1 MGALKY
7 TESLRNNLHE
17 VTRSAGTVIYCTDTR
32 EVFYDA
38 SDDMRLLT
46 DFILMLNNDNERTQI
61 VNNNTVLEA
70 RIYCVRDARTFY
82 AYDANDGWQQLLSV
96 KEASKYVGPITDITK
111 ATIMKDGKRI
121 APLTTANNTYLESG
135 ETVEAKLK
143 QMGVIATSF
152 RTHLVTETK
161 KRFPIP
167 VPFDNYFDMPNAF
180 LVHIGTNYIY
190 PNRYSIDGNDI
201 VFNEPVEMNRSINYT
216 FIYNTKAPAVAG
228 MINNIDGSLINRGS
242 IPTDRMANVS
252 DSPFLNSSSSVAT
265 SASVKTLF
273 DLLVALC
280 DEKNIISRAIAKP
293 IATTTSAL
301 SLEVPEGYTLADGN
315 IIAVRFRANMPAN
328 GNLVVGGRTIPVY
341 KSVASKLEAGDITQ
355 NDELFLQYDAV
366 HNRFYITNGMPYR
379 MDTYNKVYTAPTDNI
394 SIISFSD
401 ASYLPGVDYMEVY
414 LEGLKLVKDV
424 NYRIDE
430 NAKAIHL
437 IDFTMETGQVLELVS
452 RRIVRTR
459 GANSYNLNSND
470 NTPDTP
476 DVNPEFS
483 SRIFSAVHDS
493 TTDRKKLRLIPPG
506 DMDSLNDLK
515 HGESLNIRF
524 IDGAIGDSYTE
535 FGQAVYNICD
545 KNGEQIVD
553 AIAAGDIMPFIFDKN
568 NKQFKLRFTVNSHP
582 RIHDGNATV
591 NPGDETVH
599 DGNYV
604 NIPDSPFI
612 EYGGE
617 DNLTYENSLYPT
629 DLDGYGSN
637 CLSTLN
643 PDHPNYSIPFKVTY
657 GINFSKTRN
666 GIYIRNNLDKQLK
679 LFNKGDN
686 NFKITAS
693 LNKIISDSN
702 NYIANIISS
711 TGFSINN
718 IKIFD
723 KKLNIITIKDL
734 MDAFNNKEFL
744 TIKNYNILTSAY
756 PSYNNLIFIIDDI
769 IHKPINK
776 VYTDGQLVIDQNRAN
791 NNGTSWLDGYIQYFT
806 MPDSNIEYITNGHYN
821 LTYYDKLPSSI
832 LNKESVF
839 VNFIPV
845 RYVTLK
851 DNNAGDKA
859 VVFNGELTN
868 INNNENFKSIT
879 GLNKDYLKVVDLF
892 NMDNVVGKFL
902 RNATGF
908 FVYYSKSNDHYI
920 IEFAY
925 DDTYTQILNYL
936 IQEKCLTLK
945 VV

>member
-17 VTRSAGTVIYCTDTR
+17 VTRSAGTTIYCTDTR

-46 DFILMLNNDNERTQI
+46 DFIVMLNNDNERTQI

-82 AYDANDGWQQLLSV
+82 AYTQNDGWQQLLSV
-96 KEASKYVGPITDITK
+96 EEASKYVGPITDITK

-152 RTHLVTETK
+152 RSHLVTETK

-201 VFNEPVEMNRSINYT
+201 VFNEPVDMNRSINFT
-216 FIYNTKAPAVAG
+216 FIYNTKAPTVAG

-252 DSPFLNSSSSVAT
+252 NSPFLNSSSAVAT

-293 IATTTSAL
+293 IADSTSAL
-301 SLEVPEGYTLADGN
+301 ALELPDGYTLADGN

-328 GNLVVGGRTIPVY
+328 GDIVVNGRSVPVY
-341 KSVASKLEAGDITQ
+341 KSVASKLEAGDVTQ

-366 HNRFYITNGMPYR
+366 SGRFYITNGMPYR
-379 MDTYNKVYTAPTDNI
+379 MDTYNKVYTAPSDNV
-394 SIISFSD
+394 SVISFSD
-401 ASYLPGVDYMEVY
+401 ASYLPGVDYMEIY

-424 NYRIDE
+424 HYRIDE
-430 NAKAIHL
+430 NAKSIQL
-437 IDFTMETGQVLELVS
+437 IDFTMETGQVMEFVS

-459 GANSYNLNSND
+459 GVNSYNLNAND
-470 NTPDTP
+470 TAPDEPT
-476 DVNPEFS
+476 VNPEFS
-483 SRIFSAVHDS
+483 SKIFSAVRDS
-493 TTDRKKLRLIPPG
+493 ATDNKKLRLIPPG
-506 DMDSLNDLK
+506 DMDSLTDLK

-535 FGQAVYNICD
+535 FGQTIYNICD
-545 KNGEQIVD
+545 KTGEQIVD

-568 NKQFKLRFTVNSHP
+568 NKQFKLRFTINSHP

-604 NIPDSPFI
+604 DVPDSPFI
-612 EYGGE
+612 EYSGE
-617 DNLTYENSLYPT
+617 DNLTYENSLFCNSRSFSIQYNINT
-629 DLDGYGSN
+629 ASGDRLERIKN
-637 CLSTLN
+637 ATQCANFNILN
-643 PDHPNYSIPFKVTY
+643 S
-657 GINFSKTRN
+657 RN
-666 GIYIRNNLDKQLK
+666 GIFVRNKFSNGNKFK
-679 LFNKGDN
+679 LYNKSDN
-686 NFKITAS
+686 NFIFTDNLYYNKATGLIYNNAYISVNGMPIVDKNFVNITAKQM
-693 LNKIISDSN
+693 LQ
-702 NYIANIISS
+702 
-711 TGFSINN
+711 
-718 IKIFD
+718 
-723 KKLNIITIKDL
+723 L
-734 MDAFNNKEFL
+734 FNNKEYIEL
-744 TIKNYNILTSAY
+744 TYKSINSQQLFVYNEALRNTANVY
-756 PSYNNLIFIIDDI
+756 VDGAELDI
-769 IHKPINK
+769 I
-776 VYTDGQLVIDQNRAN
+776 
-791 NNGTSWLDGYIQYFT
+791 
-806 MPDSNIEYITNGHYN
+806 PDSNMSNKHIPLPNPLKYYNGSPYMSMRVQDPVV
-821 LTYYDKLPSSI
+821 YYDKLPNTILTKEDLYLAFLPYVALAFKNSI
-832 LNKESVF
+832 VYLNSGY
-839 VNFIPV
+839 PL
-845 RYVTLK
+845 TLQK
-851 DNNAGDKA
+851 CKL
-859 VVFNGELTN
+859 LTD
-868 INNNENFKSIT
+868 T
-879 GLNKDYLKVVDLF
+879 PTKDYIKLLDLF
-892 NMDNVVGKFL
+892 NADNVFGKFL
-902 RNATGF
+902 RTVTGF
-908 FVYYSKSNDHYI
+908 FVINSGGQTTI
-920 IEFAY
+920 TFAY
-925 DDTYTQILNYL
+925 PETYGEFIRYL
-936 IQEKCLTLK
+936 IQEKIMS
-945 VV
+945 

>member
-328 GNLVVGGRTIPVY
+328 GDLVVNDRTIPVY

-394 SIISFSD
+394 STISFSD

-459 GANSYNLNSND
+459 GANSYNLNAND
-470 NTPDTP
+470 TAPDAP

-493 TTDRKKLRLIPPG
+493 ATDLKKLRLIPPG

-535 FGQAVYNICD
+535 FGQTVYNICD

-553 AIAAGDIMPFIFDKN
+553 AITAGDIMPFIFDKT

-599 DGNYV
+599 DGNYID
-604 NIPDSPFI
+604 IPDSPFI
-612 EYGGE
+612 EYSGA
-617 DNLTYENSLYPT
+617 DNLTYENSLFCNSRSFSVYYNPNIPAG
-629 DLDGYGSN
+629 DLERVKNAVQNISFGI
-637 CLSTLN
+637 LN
-643 PDHPNYSIPFKVTY
+643 S
-657 GINFSKTRN
+657 RN
-666 GIYIRNNLDKQLK
+666 GIFVRNSFVDGNKFK
-679 LFNKGDN
+679 LYNRSDN
-686 NFKITAS
+686 NFIFTDN
-693 LNKIISDSN
+693 LYVNKESGFLYN
-702 NYIANIISS
+702 NAYI
-711 TGFSINN
+711 SINGTP
-718 IKIFD
+718 IVD
-723 KKLNIITIKDL
+723 KNLIYLSAKQLL
-734 MDAFNNKEFL
+734 QLFSNKEYIELTFRRVGYSGQQFFVYNEVLHKNNPAVYADGTEIDIPYDTNRNRYISVPFL
-744 TIKNYNILTSAY
+744 FKYYNSSPYINITSTE
-756 PSYNNLIFIIDDI
+756 S
-769 IHKPINK
+769 
-776 VYTDGQLVIDQNRAN
+776 V
-791 NNGTSWLDGYIQYFT
+791 
-806 MPDSNIEYITNGHYN
+806 
-821 LTYYDKLPSSI
+821 TYYDKLPNTI
-832 LNKESVF
+832 LSKEDIRLT
-839 VNFIPV
+839 FIPYTV
-845 RYVTLK
+845 LK
-851 DNNAGDKA
+851 FNNSNIY
-859 VVFNGELTN
+859 FNSSYPVELQRCRA
-868 INNNENFKSIT
+868 IT
-879 GLNKDYLKVVDLF
+879 DTPTKEYIKLLDLF
-892 NMDNVVGKFL
+892 NSDNVFGRFL
-902 RNATGF
+902 RNVTGF
-908 FVYYSKSNDHYI
+908 FIINGNINGQSNI
-920 IEFAY
+920 TIAFAY
-925 DDTYTQILNYL
+925 PETYGEFTRYL
-936 IQEKCLTLK
+936 IQEKIL
-945 VV
+945 

>member
-32 EVFYDA
+32 EVFYDV

-46 DFILMLNNDNERTQI
+46 DFIIMLNNDNERTQI

-70 RIYCVRDARTFY
+70 RIYCIRDAHTFY
-82 AYDANDGWQQLLSV
+82 AYYKNDGWQQLLSV

-167 VPFDNYFDMPNAF
+167 VPFDNYFDIPNAF

-252 DSPFLNSSSSVAT
+252 NSPFLNSSSSVAT

-293 IATTTSAL
+293 IATSTSAL
-301 SLEVPEGYTLADGN
+301 ALEVPEGYTLADGN

-328 GNLVVGGRTIPVY
+328 GDIVVNDRTIPVY

-366 HNRFYITNGMPYR
+366 NNRFYITNGMPYR

-394 SIISFSD
+394 SVISFSD

-424 NYRIDE
+424 NYHIDE
-430 NAKAIHL
+430 NAKSIRL

-459 GANSYNLNSND
+459 GSNSYNLNAND
-470 NTPDTP
+470 TAPDAPTN
-476 DVNPEFS
+476 VNPEFS

-493 TTDRKKLRLIPPG
+493 ATDLKKLRLIPPG
-506 DMDSLNDLK
+506 NMDSLNDLK

-535 FGQAVYNICD
+535 FNQNVYNICD

-553 AIAAGDIMPFIFDKN
+553 AITAGDIMPFIFDKN

-604 NIPDSPFI
+604 NVPDSPFI
-612 EYGGE
+612 EYTGE
-617 DNLTYENSLYPT
+617 ENITYENSLYPT
-629 DLDGYGSN
+629 FMLSGTGNVLQSVADNGGVAKILDAR
-637 CLSTLN
+637 
-643 PDHPNYSIPFKVTY
+643 TY
-657 GINFSKTRN
+657 INFATTRN
-666 GIYIRNNLDKQLK
+666 GIFIRNDFTKNVK
-679 LFNKGDN
+679 LFNNTDTSKLTEILTRYARSTFNSNGSLDTVQDFVVINNRTIVDKNLTPLSCKDLYNGFSGKEFITLKPYNLKDN
-686 NFKITAS
+686 NYTLMYITEDIVH
-693 LNKIISDSN
+693 KKDSN
-702 NYIANIISS
+702 VLVDGNVLATTVSGYISV
-711 TGFSINN
+711 
-718 IKIFD
+718 
-723 KKLNIITIKDL
+723 
-734 MDAFNNKEFL
+734 
-744 TIKNYNILTSAY
+744 
-756 PSYNNLIFIIDDI
+756 P
-769 IHKPINK
+769 
-776 VYTDGQLVIDQNRAN
+776 YT
-791 NNGTSWLDGYIQYFT
+791 NGT
-806 MPDSNIEYITNGHYN
+806 NIPVPSGNGN
-821 LTYYDKLPSSI
+821 TFTYYDKLPTNI
-832 LNKESVF
+832 LNKEN
-839 VNFIPV
+839 VN
-845 RYVTLK
+845 L
-851 DNNAGDKA
+851 
-859 VVFNGELTN
+859 VFNTTMNVN
-868 INNNENFKSIT
+868 INNNSYQIIAGNINQKYNGYKRLVTSNENTYI
-879 GLNKDYLKVVDLF
+879 KVLDVF
-892 NMDNVVGKFL
+892 NMDNIIGKFL
-902 RNATGF
+902 RNVNGF
-908 FVYYSKSNDHYI
+908 FVIFDKTSDAYSILFANMETYG
-920 IEFAY
+920 EF
-925 DDTYTQILNYL
+925 IRYL
-936 IQEKCLTLK
+936 IQEKAIEVAK
-945 VV
+945 

>member
-111 ATIMKDGKRI
+111 VTIMKDGKRI

-328 GNLVVGGRTIPVY
+328 GDLVVNDRTIPVY

-394 SIISFSD
+394 STISFSD

-459 GANSYNLNSND
+459 GANSYNLNAND
-470 NTPDTP
+470 TAPDAP

-493 TTDRKKLRLIPPG
+493 TTDLKKLRLIPPG

-535 FGQAVYNICD
+535 FGQTVYNICD

-553 AIAAGDIMPFIFDKN
+553 AIAAGDIMPFIFDKT

-599 DGNYV
+599 DGNYID
-604 NIPDSPFI
+604 IPDSPFI
-612 EYGGE
+612 EYSGA
-617 DNLTYENSLYPT
+617 DNLTYENSLFCNSRSFSVYYNPNIPAG
-629 DLDGYGSN
+629 DLERVKNAVQNISFGI
-637 CLSTLN
+637 LN
-643 PDHPNYSIPFKVTY
+643 S
-657 GINFSKTRN
+657 RN
-666 GIYIRNNLDKQLK
+666 GIFVRNSFVDGNKFK
-679 LFNKGDN
+679 LYNRSDN
-686 NFKITAS
+686 NF
-693 LNKIISDSN
+693 
-702 NYIANIISS
+702 
-711 TGFSINN
+711 
-718 IKIFD
+718 IFTD
-723 KKLNIITIKDL
+723 NLYV
-734 MDAFNNKEFL
+734 NKESGFL
-744 TIKNYNILTSAY
+744 
-756 PSYNNLIFIIDDI
+756 YNNAYVAI
-769 IHKPINK
+769 
-776 VYTDGQLVIDQNRAN
+776 
-791 NNGTSWLDGYIQYFT
+791 NGTPIVDKNLIYISAKQLLQLF
-806 MPDSNIEYITNGHYN
+806 SNKEYIELTFRRVGYSGQQFFVYNEVLHKNNPAVYADGTEIDIPYDTNRNRYISVPFLFKYYN
-821 LTYYDKLPSSI
+821 SSPYINITSTESVTYYDKLPNTI
-832 LNKESVF
+832 LSKEDIRLT
-839 VNFIPV
+839 FIPYTV
-845 RYVTLK
+845 LK
-851 DNNAGDKA
+851 FNNSNIY
-859 VVFNGELTN
+859 FNSSYPVELQRCRA
-868 INNNENFKSIT
+868 IT
-879 GLNKDYLKVVDLF
+879 DTPTKEYIKLLDLF
-892 NMDNVVGKFL
+892 NSDNVFGRFL
-902 RNATGF
+902 RNVTGF
-908 FVYYSKSNDHYI
+908 FIINGNINGQSNI
-920 IEFAY
+920 TIAFAY
-925 DDTYTQILNYL
+925 PEAYGEFTRYL
-936 IQEKCLTLK
+936 IQEKIL
-945 VV
+945 

>member
-328 GNLVVGGRTIPVY
+328 GDLVVNDRTIPVY

-459 GANSYNLNSND
+459 GANSYNLNAND
-470 NTPDTP
+470 TAPDAP

-493 TTDRKKLRLIPPG
+493 TTDLKKLRLIPPG

-553 AIAAGDIMPFIFDKN
+553 AITAGDIMPFIFDKN

-599 DGNYV
+599 DGNYID
-604 NIPDSPFI
+604 IPDSPFI
-612 EYGGE
+612 EYSGG
-617 DNLTYENSLYPT
+617 DNITYENSIFCRARNIAANYNTYNLT
-629 DLDGYGSN
+629 GDALEKIKN
-637 CLSTLN
+637 A
-643 PDHPNYSIPFKVTY
+643 PNFMYFNIFNS
-657 GINFSKTRN
+657 RN
-666 GIYIRNNLDKQLK
+666 GIFVRNNFVNNTKFKLYNKSDNNFVFTDAFYTNKASGFIYNNALISVNGAPIVDKNFVYIKAKQLLK
-679 LFNKGDN
+679 LFSNKEY
-686 NFKITAS
+686 IELTY
-693 LNKIISDSN
+693 KII
-702 NYIANIISS
+702 
-711 TGFSINN
+711 GGEHP
-718 IKIFD
+718 IFVYD
-723 KKLNIITIKDL
+723 
-734 MDAFNNKEFL
+734 E
-744 TIKNYNILTSAY
+744 
-756 PSYNNLIFIIDDI
+756 I
-769 IHKPINK
+769 IHDTQS
-776 VYTDGQLVIDQNRAN
+776 VYVDGANVDLPKMYDQSRYLPVPSVLKNAHDYPYSVI
-791 NNGTSWLDGYIQYFT
+791 TSSSSIV
-806 MPDSNIEYITNGHYN
+806 
-821 LTYYDKLPSSI
+821 YYDKLPNSI
-832 LNKESVF
+832 LKKEDIDLYF
-839 VNFIPV
+839 MP
-845 RYVTLK
+845 YL
-851 DNNAGDKA
+851 
-859 VVFNGELTN
+859 FNMLF
-868 INNNENFKSIT
+868 NNNKLSLNSAYPLPLQQCKRIT
-879 GLNKDYLKVVDLF
+879 DVPSKEYISLLDLF
-892 NMDNVVGKFL
+892 NSDNAFGKFL
-902 RNATGF
+902 RNVTGF
-908 FVYYSKSNDHYI
+908 FVVDSRGIYFAYPETYG
-920 IEFAY
+920 EFAR
-925 DDTYTQILNYL
+925 YL
-936 IQEKCLTLK
+936 IQEKI
-945 VV
+945 VR

>member
-328 GNLVVGGRTIPVY
+328 GDLVVNDRTIPVY

-459 GANSYNLNSND
+459 GANSYNLNAND
-470 NTPDTP
+470 TAPDVP

-493 TTDRKKLRLIPPG
+493 ATDLKKLRLIPPG

-553 AIAAGDIMPFIFDKN
+553 AITAGDIMPFIFDKT

-582 RIHDGNATV
+582 RIHDGTAIV

-604 NIPDSPFI
+604 DVPDSPFI
-612 EYGGE
+612 DYSGE
-617 DNLTYENSLYPT
+617 ENITYENSLYVKT
-629 DLDGYGSN
+629 VNRDSYAIAYK
-637 CLSTLN
+637 
-643 PDHPNYSIPFKVTY
+643 PNE
-657 GINFSKTRN
+657 NFSKYMYTRYNFVFNITRN
-666 GIYIRNNLDKQLK
+666 GIFIRNDFTKNMK
-679 LFNKGDN
+679 LFNNTDN
-686 NFKITAS
+686 GKLTK
-693 LNKIISDSN
+693 LISD
-702 NYIANIISS
+702 YADAAPAQDIIKESIVIQNR
-711 TGFSINN
+711 TLVDKNLTPLTLKDMYEGFS
-718 IKIFD
+718 
-723 KKLNIITIKDL
+723 
-734 MDAFNNKEFL
+734 NK
-744 TIKNYNILTSAY
+744 
-756 PSYNNLIFIIDDI
+756 
-769 IHKPINK
+769 
-776 VYTDGQLVIDQNRAN
+776 
-791 NNGTSWLDGYIQYFT
+791 
-806 MPDSNIEYITNGHYN
+806 EYITLKPIDVINGGYHLLLYMVDGIMHKN
-821 LTYYDKLPSSI
+821 KKIYADGDILFNRINSYIPITYFNDNVSAGMGATCTYYDKLPTNI
-832 LNKESVF
+832 LNKENVLLLFS
-839 VNFIPV
+839 NIKPTINGKTYTLSYYLNNSNAAYKEYAILIGDTSNKQLT
-845 RYVTLK
+845 YVKL
-851 DNNAGDKA
+851 
-859 VVFNGELTN
+859 
-868 INNNENFKSIT
+868 I
-879 GLNKDYLKVVDLF
+879 DLF
-892 NMDNVVGKFL
+892 NSDNIIGKFL
-902 RNATGF
+902 RNVTGF
-908 FVYYSKSNDHYI
+908 IVMYSQDT
-920 IEFAY
+920 
-925 DDTYTQILNYL
+925 DTYTIDFANPETYGEYVRYL
-936 IQEKCLTLK
+936 IQEKAISIATTIQ
-945 VV
+945 

>member
-328 GNLVVGGRTIPVY
+328 GDLVVNDRTIPVY

-394 SIISFSD
+394 STISFSD

-430 NAKAIHL
+430 NTKAIHL

-459 GANSYNLNSND
+459 GANSYNLNAND
-470 NTPDTP
+470 TAPDAP

-493 TTDRKKLRLIPPG
+493 TTDLKKLRLIPPG

-535 FGQAVYNICD
+535 FGQTVYNICD

-553 AIAAGDIMPFIFDKN
+553 AIAAGDIMPFIFDKT

-604 NIPDSPFI
+604 DIPDSPFI
-612 EYGGE
+612 EYAGE
-617 DNLTYENSLYPT
+617 DNLTYENSIYPT
-629 DLDGYGSN
+629 ALNGYSGN
-637 CLSTLN
+637 NLFTQN
-643 PDHPNYSIPFKVTY
+643 PNKPNYKTPFKANY
-657 GINFSKTRN
+657 AIMYSRTRN

-686 NFKITAS
+686 NFKLTTALNS
-693 LNKIISDSN
+693 LVN
-702 NYIANIISS
+702 NDNFIEDLAVSV
-711 TGFSINN
+711 GVSIES
-718 IKIFD
+718 IKVFD
-723 KKLNIITIKDL
+723 KKLNLITLKDL
-734 MDAFNNKEFL
+734 INAFNNKEFL
-744 TIKNYNILTSAY
+744 TIKKYNITTSGY
-756 PSYNNLIFIIDDI
+756 SSYSNPIFIIDDFT
-769 IHKPINK
+769 HTPVNNK
-776 VYTDGQLVIDQNRAN
+776 VYTDGQVLIED
-791 NNGTSWLDGYIQYFT
+791 NGTGTAKLDGYIGYFAGNT
-806 MPDSNIEYITNGHYN
+806 ITNLKYLSSDRYS
-821 LTYYDKLPSSI
+821 LTYYDKLPTNI

-839 VNFIPV
+839 VNLAPSRFL
-845 RYVTLK
+845 TLK
-851 DNNAGDKA
+851 NNTGQGEYVELNGDL
-859 VVFNGELTN
+859 VFINKSTN
-868 INNNENFKSIT
+868 FIRAT
-879 GLNKDYLKVVDLF
+879 GINKDYLKVVDLF
-892 NMDNVVGKFL
+892 NMDNPVGKFL

-908 FVYYSKSNDHYI
+908 FVYYSKPMDYYI

-925 DDTYTQILNYL
+925 DDTYTQMLNYL

>member
-46 DFILMLNNDNERTQI
+46 DFILMLNNDNERNQI
-61 VNNNTVLEA
+61 VTNNTVLEA

-216 FIYNTKAPAVAG
+216 FIYNTKAPTVAG

-328 GNLVVGGRTIPVY
+328 GDLVVNDRTIPVY

-394 SIISFSD
+394 STISFSD

-459 GANSYNLNSND
+459 GANSYNLNAND
-470 NTPDTP
+470 TAPDAP

-493 TTDRKKLRLIPPG
+493 TTDLKKLRLIPPG

-535 FGQAVYNICD
+535 FGQTVYNICD

-553 AIAAGDIMPFIFDKN
+553 AIAAGDIMPFIFDKT

-599 DGNYV
+599 DGNYID
-604 NIPDSPFI
+604 IPDSPFI
-612 EYGGE
+612 EYSGA
-617 DNLTYENSLYPT
+617 DNLTYENSLFCNSRSFSVYYSPNIPAG
-629 DLDGYGSN
+629 DLERVKNAVQNISFGI
-637 CLSTLN
+637 LN
-643 PDHPNYSIPFKVTY
+643 S
-657 GINFSKTRN
+657 RN
-666 GIYIRNNLDKQLK
+666 GIFVRNSFVDGNKFK
-679 LFNKGDN
+679 LYNRSDN
-686 NFKITAS
+686 NF
-693 LNKIISDSN
+693 
-702 NYIANIISS
+702 
-711 TGFSINN
+711 
-718 IKIFD
+718 IFTD
-723 KKLNIITIKDL
+723 NLYV
-734 MDAFNNKEFL
+734 NKESGFL
-744 TIKNYNILTSAY
+744 
-756 PSYNNLIFIIDDI
+756 YNNAYVAINDIPIVDKNLIYISAKQLLQLFSNKEYIELTFRRVGYSGQQFFVYNEVL
-769 IHKPINK
+769 HKNNPA
-776 VYTDGQLVIDQNRAN
+776 VYTDGTEIDMPADNNRN
-791 NNGTSWLDGYIQYFT
+791 RYISVPFLFKYYNSYPYINITST
-806 MPDSNIEYITNGHYN
+806 ESV
-821 LTYYDKLPSSI
+821 TYYDKLPNTI
-832 LNKESVF
+832 LSKEDIRLT
-839 VNFIPV
+839 FIPYTV
-845 RYVTLK
+845 LK
-851 DNNAGDKA
+851 FNNSNIY
-859 VVFNGELTN
+859 FNSSYPVELQRCRA
-868 INNNENFKSIT
+868 IT
-879 GLNKDYLKVVDLF
+879 DTPSKEYIKLLDLF
-892 NMDNVVGKFL
+892 NSDNVFGRFL
-902 RNATGF
+902 RNVTGF
-908 FVYYSKSNDHYI
+908 FIINGNINGQSNI
-920 IEFAY
+920 TIAFAY
-925 DDTYTQILNYL
+925 PETYGEFTRYL
-936 IQEKCLTLK
+936 IQEKIL
-945 VV
+945 

>member
-17 VTRSAGTVIYCTDTR
+17 VTRSAGTTIYCTDTR

-46 DFILMLNNDNERTQI
+46 DFIVMLNNDNERTQI

-82 AYDANDGWQQLLSV
+82 AYTQNDGWQQLLSV
-96 KEASKYVGPITDITK
+96 EEASKYVGPITDITK

-152 RTHLVTETK
+152 RSHLVTETK

-201 VFNEPVEMNRSINYT
+201 VFNEPVDMNRSINFT
-216 FIYNTKAPAVAG
+216 FIYNTKAPTVAG

-252 DSPFLNSSSSVAT
+252 NSPFLNSSSAVAT

-293 IATTTSAL
+293 IADSTSAL
-301 SLEVPEGYTLADGN
+301 ALELPDGYTLADGN

-328 GNLVVGGRTIPVY
+328 GDIVVNGRSVPVY
-341 KSVASKLEAGDITQ
+341 KSVASKLEAGDVTQ

-366 HNRFYITNGMPYR
+366 SGRFYITNGMPYR
-379 MDTYNKVYTAPTDNI
+379 MDTYNKVYTAPSDNV
-394 SIISFSD
+394 SVISFSD

-424 NYRIDE
+424 HYRIDE
-430 NAKAIHL
+430 NAKSIQL
-437 IDFTMETGQVLELVS
+437 IDFTMEAGQVMEFVS

-459 GANSYNLNSND
+459 GVNSYNLNAD
-470 NTPDTP
+470 DTKPDEPT
-476 DVNPEFS
+476 VNPEFS
-483 SRIFSAVHDS
+483 SRIFSAVRDS
-493 TTDRKKLRLIPPG
+493 ATDAKKLRLIPPG
-506 DMDSLNDLK
+506 DMESLSDLK

-535 FGQAVYNICD
+535 FGQAIYNICD

-553 AIAAGDIMPFIFDKN
+553 AIAAGDIMPFIFDKT
-568 NKQFKLRFTVNSHP
+568 NKQFKLRFTINSHP

-604 NIPDSPFI
+604 DVPDSPFI
-612 EYGGE
+612 EYSGE
-617 DNLTYENSLYPT
+617 DNLTYENSLFCNSRSFSIQYNINT
-629 DLDGYGSN
+629 ASGDRLERIKN
-637 CLSTLN
+637 ATQCANFNILN
-643 PDHPNYSIPFKVTY
+643 S
-657 GINFSKTRN
+657 RN
-666 GIYIRNNLDKQLK
+666 GIFVRNKFSNGNKFK
-679 LFNKGDN
+679 LYNKSDN
-686 NFKITAS
+686 NFIFTDNLYYNKATGLIYNNAYISVNGMPIVDKNFVNITAKQM
-693 LNKIISDSN
+693 LQ
-702 NYIANIISS
+702 
-711 TGFSINN
+711 
-718 IKIFD
+718 
-723 KKLNIITIKDL
+723 L
-734 MDAFNNKEFL
+734 FNNKEYIEL
-744 TIKNYNILTSAY
+744 TYKSINSQQLFVYNEALRNTANVY
-756 PSYNNLIFIIDDI
+756 VDGTELDI
-769 IHKPINK
+769 I
-776 VYTDGQLVIDQNRAN
+776 
-791 NNGTSWLDGYIQYFT
+791 
-806 MPDSNIEYITNGHYN
+806 PDSNMSNKHIPLPNPLKYYNGSPYMSMRVQDPVV
-821 LTYYDKLPSSI
+821 YYDKLPNTILTKEDLYLAFLPYVALAFKNSI
-832 LNKESVF
+832 VYLNSGY
-839 VNFIPV
+839 PL
-845 RYVTLK
+845 TLQK
-851 DNNAGDKA
+851 CKL
-859 VVFNGELTN
+859 LTD
-868 INNNENFKSIT
+868 T
-879 GLNKDYLKVVDLF
+879 PTKDYIKLLDLF
-892 NMDNVVGKFL
+892 NADNVFGKFL
-902 RNATGF
+902 RTVTGF
-908 FVYYSKSNDHYI
+908 FVINSGGQTTI
-920 IEFAY
+920 TFAY
-925 DDTYTQILNYL
+925 PETYGEFIRYL
-936 IQEKCLTLK
+936 IQEKIMS
-945 VV
+945 

>member
-328 GNLVVGGRTIPVY
+328 GDLVVNDRTIPVY

-394 SIISFSD
+394 STISFSD

-459 GANSYNLNSND
+459 GANSYNLNAND
-470 NTPDTP
+470 TAPDAP

-493 TTDRKKLRLIPPG
+493 ATDLKKLRLIPPG

-553 AIAAGDIMPFIFDKN
+553 AITAGDIMPFIFDKT

-599 DGNYV
+599 DGNYID
-604 NIPDSPFI
+604 IPDSPFI
-612 EYGGE
+612 EYSGE
-617 DNLTYENSLYPT
+617 ENITYENSLYYKT
-629 DLDGYGSN
+629 ITNVQSVYAYK
-637 CLSTLN
+637 
-643 PDHPNYSIPFKVTY
+643 PNETS
-657 GINFSKTRN
+657 SKYVYKKFNLIYNGTRN
-666 GIYIRNNLDKQLK
+666 GIFIRNDFTKNMK
-679 LFNKGDN
+679 LFNNADGGNKLTNLISGNINDP
-686 NFKITAS
+686 AS
-693 LNKIISDSN
+693 QNTIIEVVLS
-702 NYIANIISS
+702 ANRVIV
-711 TGFSINN
+711 
-718 IKIFD
+718 D
-723 KKLNIITIKDL
+723 KNLTPLTLKDIY
-734 MDAFNNKEFL
+734 DGFNNKEYITL
-744 TIKNYNILTSAY
+744 
-756 PSYNNLIFIIDDI
+756 
-769 IHKPINK
+769 KPINIQ
-776 VYTDGQLVIDQNRAN
+776 VNSYTLRLYIAEDVMHKNKKIYADGDILFNRMTGYVPSVFNVNNIDA
-791 NNGTSWLDGYIQYFT
+791 G
-806 MPDSNIEYITNGHYN
+806 SNATC
-821 LTYYDKLPSSI
+821 TYYDKLPTNI
-832 LNKESVF
+832 LNKENVGLMIGNIGVTINSKKYDLPYYINIISNNTNISGF
-839 VNFIPV
+839 LMLVNDTSNKQLNYIK
-845 RYVTLK
+845 LI
-851 DNNAGDKA
+851 D
-859 VVFNGELTN
+859 VFNSDN
-868 INNNENFKSIT
+868 II
-879 GLNKDYLKVVDLF
+879 
-892 NMDNVVGKFL
+892 GKFL
-902 RNATGF
+902 RNVTGF
-908 FVYYSKSNDHYI
+908 IVMYSQDTDRYTI
-920 IEFAY
+920 DFANAE
-925 DDTYTQILNYL
+925 TYGEYLRYL
-936 IQEKCLTLK
+936 IQEKAISIATTIQ
-945 VV
+945 

>member
-301 SLEVPEGYTLADGN
+301 SLEAPEGYTLADGN

-328 GNLVVGGRTIPVY
+328 GDLVVNDRTIPVY

-459 GANSYNLNSND
+459 GANSYNLNAND
-470 NTPDTP
+470 TAPDAP

-493 TTDRKKLRLIPPG
+493 ATDLKKLRLIPPG

-553 AIAAGDIMPFIFDKN
+553 AITAGDIMPFIFDKT

-599 DGNYV
+599 AGNYV
-604 NIPDSPFI
+604 DVPDSPFI
-612 EYGGE
+612 DYSGE
-617 DNLTYENSLYPT
+617 ENITYENSLYSK
-629 DLDGYGSN
+629 L
-637 CLSTLN
+637 LSTTSSIYAYK
-643 PDHPNYSIPFKVTY
+643 PNENSTKYVYKKYDLIY
-657 GINFSKTRN
+657 NITRN
-666 GIYIRNNLDKQLK
+666 GIFIRNDFTKNMK
-679 LFNKGDN
+679 LFNNADGGNKFTKLISGNINDPT
-686 NFKITAS
+686 FQDIIRES
-693 LNKIISDSN
+693 LI
-702 NYIANIISS
+702 
-711 TGFSINN
+711 
-718 IKIFD
+718 
-723 KKLNIITIKDL
+723 IKDRIL
-734 MDAFNNKEFL
+734 VDKNLTPLTLKDIYDGFNNKEYITL
-744 TIKNYNILTSAY
+744 
-756 PSYNNLIFIIDDI
+756 
-769 IHKPINK
+769 KPINISAGSYYLFLYIAEDVMHK
-776 VYTDGQLVIDQNRAN
+776 NKKIYTDGDILFNRLNGYIPSVYIN
-791 NNGTSWLDGYIQYFT
+791 NNLDVGNDAT
-806 MPDSNIEYITNGHYN
+806 C
-821 LTYYDKLPSSI
+821 TYYDKLPINI
-832 LNKESVF
+832 LNKENVILLFGGIGVTINSKKYNLHYIINSISNNTNTSDF
-839 VNFIPV
+839 LRLINDTSNKQLT
-845 RYVTLK
+845 YVKL
-851 DNNAGDKA
+851 
-859 VVFNGELTN
+859 
-868 INNNENFKSIT
+868 I
-879 GLNKDYLKVVDLF
+879 DLF
-892 NMDNVVGKFL
+892 NSDNVVGKFL
-902 RNATGF
+902 RNVTGF
-908 FVYYSKSNDHYI
+908 IVMYSQDIDRYTI
-920 IEFAY
+920 DFANVE
-925 DDTYTQILNYL
+925 TYGEYLRYL
-936 IQEKCLTLK
+936 IQEKAISIATTIQ
-945 VV
+945 

>member
-293 IATTTSAL
+293 IATSTSAL

-328 GNLVVGGRTIPVY
+328 GDLVVNGRTIPVY
-341 KSVASKLEAGDITQ
+341 KSIASKLEAGDITQ

-394 SIISFSD
+394 STISFSD

-459 GANSYNLNSND
+459 GANSYNLNAND
-470 NTPDTP
+470 TAPDAP

-493 TTDRKKLRLIPPG
+493 TTDLKKLRLIPPG

-535 FGQAVYNICD
+535 FGQTVYNICD

-553 AIAAGDIMPFIFDKN
+553 AITAGDIMPFIFDKT

-599 DGNYV
+599 DGNYID
-604 NIPDSPFI
+604 IPDSPFI
-612 EYGGE
+612 EYSGA
-617 DNLTYENSLYPT
+617 DNLTYENSLFCNSRSFSVYYNPNIPAG
-629 DLDGYGSN
+629 DLERVKNAVQNISFGI
-637 CLSTLN
+637 LN
-643 PDHPNYSIPFKVTY
+643 S
-657 GINFSKTRN
+657 RN
-666 GIYIRNNLDKQLK
+666 GIFVRNNFVDGNKFK
-679 LFNKGDN
+679 LYNRSDN
-686 NFKITAS
+686 NFIFTDN
-693 LNKIISDSN
+693 LYVNKESGFLYN
-702 NYIANIISS
+702 NAYI
-711 TGFSINN
+711 SINGTP
-718 IKIFD
+718 IVD
-723 KKLNIITIKDL
+723 KNLIYISAKQLL
-734 MDAFNNKEFL
+734 QLFSNKEYIELTFRRVGYSGQQFFVYNEVLHKNNPAVYADGTEIDIPYDTNRNRYISVPFL
-744 TIKNYNILTSAY
+744 FKYYNSSPYINITSTE
-756 PSYNNLIFIIDDI
+756 S
-769 IHKPINK
+769 
-776 VYTDGQLVIDQNRAN
+776 V
-791 NNGTSWLDGYIQYFT
+791 
-806 MPDSNIEYITNGHYN
+806 
-821 LTYYDKLPSSI
+821 TYYDKLPNTI
-832 LNKESVF
+832 LSKEDIRLT
-839 VNFIPV
+839 FIPYTV
-845 RYVTLK
+845 LK
-851 DNNAGDKA
+851 FNNSNIY
-859 VVFNGELTN
+859 FNSSYPVELQRCRA
-868 INNNENFKSIT
+868 IT
-879 GLNKDYLKVVDLF
+879 DTPTKEYIKLLDLF
-892 NMDNVVGKFL
+892 NSDNVFGRFL
-902 RNATGF
+902 RNVTGF
-908 FVYYSKSNDHYI
+908 FIINGNINGQSNI
-920 IEFAY
+920 TIAFAY
-925 DDTYTQILNYL
+925 PETYGEFTRYL
-936 IQEKCLTLK
+936 IQEKIL
-945 VV
+945 

>member
-17 VTRSAGTVIYCTDTR
+17 VTRSAGTTIYCTDTR

-46 DFILMLNNDNERTQI
+46 DFIVMLNNDNERTQI

-82 AYDANDGWQQLLSV
+82 AYTQNDGWQQLLSV
-96 KEASKYVGPITDITK
+96 EEASKYVGPITDITK

-152 RTHLVTETK
+152 RSHLVTETK

-201 VFNEPVEMNRSINYT
+201 VFNEPVDMNRSINFT
-216 FIYNTKAPAVAG
+216 FIYNTKAPTVAG

-252 DSPFLNSSSSVAT
+252 NSPFMNSSSSVAT

-293 IATTTSAL
+293 IADSTSAL
-301 SLEVPEGYTLADGN
+301 ALELPEGYTLADGN
-315 IIAVRFRANMPAN
+315 IIAVRFRVNMPAN
-328 GNLVVGGRTIPVY
+328 GDIVVNGRTVPVY
-341 KSVASKLEAGDITQ
+341 KSVASKLEAGDIAQ

-366 HNRFYITNGMPYR
+366 HGRFYITNGMPYR
-379 MDTYNKVYTAPTDNI
+379 MDTYNKVYTAPSDNV
-394 SIISFSD
+394 SVISFSD

-424 NYRIDE
+424 HYRIDE
-430 NAKAIHL
+430 NAKSIQL
-437 IDFTMETGQVLELVS
+437 IDFTMEAGQVMEFVS

-459 GANSYNLNSND
+459 GVNSYNLNAD
-470 NTPDTP
+470 DTKPDEPT
-476 DVNPEFS
+476 VNPEFS
-483 SRIFSAVHDS
+483 SRIFSAVRDS
-493 TTDRKKLRLIPPG
+493 ATDAKKLRLIPPG
-506 DMDSLNDLK
+506 DMDSLTDLK

-535 FGQAVYNICD
+535 FGQAIYNICD
-545 KNGEQIVD
+545 KTGEQIVD

-568 NKQFKLRFTVNSHP
+568 NKQFKLRFTINSHP

-604 NIPDSPFI
+604 DVPDSPFI
-612 EYGGE
+612 EYSGE
-617 DNLTYENSLYPT
+617 DNLTYENSLFCNSRSFSIQYNINT
-629 DLDGYGSN
+629 ASGDRLERIKN
-637 CLSTLN
+637 ATQCTNFNILN
-643 PDHPNYSIPFKVTY
+643 S
-657 GINFSKTRN
+657 RN
-666 GIYIRNNLDKQLK
+666 GIFVRNKFSNGNKFK
-679 LFNKGDN
+679 LYNKSDN
-686 NFKITAS
+686 NFIFTDNLYYNKATGLIYNNAYISVNGMPIVDKNFVNITAKQM
-693 LNKIISDSN
+693 LQ
-702 NYIANIISS
+702 
-711 TGFSINN
+711 
-718 IKIFD
+718 
-723 KKLNIITIKDL
+723 L
-734 MDAFNNKEFL
+734 FNNKEYIEL
-744 TIKNYNILTSAY
+744 TYRSINSQQLFVYNEALRNTANVY
-756 PSYNNLIFIIDDI
+756 VDGAELDI
-769 IHKPINK
+769 I
-776 VYTDGQLVIDQNRAN
+776 
-791 NNGTSWLDGYIQYFT
+791 
-806 MPDSNIEYITNGHYN
+806 PDSNMSNKHIPLPNPLKYYNGSPYMSMRVQDPVV
-821 LTYYDKLPSSI
+821 YYDKLPNTI
-832 LNKESVF
+832 LTKEDLYLTF
-839 VNFIPV
+839 LP
-845 RYVTLK
+845 YVVLAFKNSNVYLNSGYPLTLQK
-851 DNNAGDKA
+851 CKL
-859 VVFNGELTN
+859 LTD
-868 INNNENFKSIT
+868 T
-879 GLNKDYLKVVDLF
+879 PTKDYIKLLDLF
-892 NMDNVVGKFL
+892 NADNVFGKFL
-902 RNATGF
+902 RTVTGF
-908 FVYYSKSNDHYI
+908 FVINSGVQTTI
-920 IEFAY
+920 TFAY
-925 DDTYTQILNYL
+925 PETYGEFIRYL
-936 IQEKCLTLK
+936 IQEKIMS
-945 VV
+945 

>member
-17 VTRSAGTVIYCTDTR
+17 VTRSAGTTIYCTDTR

-46 DFILMLNNDNERTQI
+46 DFIVMLNNDNERTQI

-82 AYDANDGWQQLLSV
+82 AYTQNDGWQQLLSV
-96 KEASKYVGPITDITK
+96 EEASKYVGPITDITK

-152 RTHLVTETK
+152 RSHLVTETK

-201 VFNEPVEMNRSINYT
+201 VFNEPVDMNRSINFT
-216 FIYNTKAPAVAG
+216 FIYNTKAPTVAG

-252 DSPFLNSSSSVAT
+252 NSPFLNSSSSVAT

-293 IATTTSAL
+293 IADSTSAL
-301 SLEVPEGYTLADGN
+301 ALELPEGYTLADGN

-328 GNLVVGGRTIPVY
+328 GDIIVNGRTVPVY
-341 KSVASKLEAGDITQ
+341 KSVASKLEAGDVTQ

-366 HNRFYITNGMPYR
+366 SGRFYITNGMPYR
-379 MDTYNKVYTAPTDNI
+379 MDTYNKVYTAPSDNI
-394 SIISFSD
+394 SVISFSD

-414 LEGLKLVKDV
+414 LEGLKLAKDV
-424 NYRIDE
+424 HYRIDE
-430 NAKAIHL
+430 NAKSIQL
-437 IDFTMETGQVLELVS
+437 IDFTMETGQVMEFVS

-459 GANSYNLNSND
+459 GVNSYNLNAND
-470 NTPDTP
+470 TAPDEPT
-476 DVNPEFS
+476 VNPEFS
-483 SRIFSAVHDS
+483 SKIFSAVRDS
-493 TTDRKKLRLIPPG
+493 ATDTKKLRLIPPG
-506 DMDSLNDLK
+506 DMDSLTDLK

-535 FGQAVYNICD
+535 FGQAIYNICD

-568 NKQFKLRFTVNSHP
+568 NKQFKLRFTINSHP

-591 NPGDETVH
+591 NPGDENVH

-604 NIPDSPFI
+604 DVPDSPFI
-612 EYGGE
+612 EYTGE
-617 DNLTYENSLYPT
+617 ENITYENSLFCNAAT
-629 DLDGYGSN
+629 LSN
-637 CLSTLN
+637 NLSVYLPKEAYNDANIITLTIAN
-643 PDHPNYSIPFKVTY
+643 S
-657 GINFSKTRN
+657 RN
-666 GIYIRNNLDKQLK
+666 GIFIRNNFVDGAKFK
-679 LFNKGDN
+679 LFNNTDN
-686 NFKITAS
+686 GTVIDKLYVRLNNGEKTTYPNAIIKISGLLLVDKNYTAITAS
-693 LNKIISDSN
+693 QFIKLFSGKEFIELIYKRDKNSAM
-702 NYIANIISS
+702 YIYNEALTNTRQPYLDGASVS
-711 TGFSINN
+711 PKN
-718 IKIFD
+718 IKI
-723 KKLNIITIKDL
+723 
-734 MDAFNNKEFL
+734 L
-744 TIKNYNILTSAY
+744 TVPFVYASSSINYSVN
-756 PSYNNLIFIIDDI
+756 
-769 IHKPINK
+769 
-776 VYTDGQLVIDQNRAN
+776 V
-791 NNGTSWLDGYIQYFT
+791 NG
-806 MPDSNIEYITNGHYN
+806 IEC
-821 LTYYDKLPSSI
+821 TYYDKLPNSI
-832 LNKESVF
+832 LIKEDLF
-839 VNFIPV
+839 VPFIP
-845 RYVTLK
+845 YVGWLYLDKNHTKLVGTNSNSSMPLQQLK
-851 DNNAGDKA
+851 ALTDNPSAQYIK
-859 VVFNGELTN
+859 L
-868 INNNENFKSIT
+868 
-879 GLNKDYLKVVDLF
+879 VDLF
-892 NMDNVVGKFL
+892 NADNTVGRFL
-902 RNATGF
+902 RNVTGF
-908 FVYYSKSNDHYI
+908 IVAGNTVL
-920 IEFAY
+920 FAY
-925 DDTYTQILNYL
+925 NETYGEFIRYL
-936 IQEKCLTLK
+936 KQEKALD
-945 VV
+945 

>member
-46 DFILMLNNDNERTQI
+46 DFILMLNNDNERNQI
-61 VNNNTVLEA
+61 VTNNTVLEA

-328 GNLVVGGRTIPVY
+328 GDLVVNGRTIPVY

-394 SIISFSD
+394 STISFSD

-459 GANSYNLNSND
+459 GANSYNLNAND
-470 NTPDTP
+470 TAPDAP

-493 TTDRKKLRLIPPG
+493 TTDLKKLRLIPPG
-506 DMDSLNDLK
+506 DMDSLSDLK

-535 FGQAVYNICD
+535 FGQTVYNICD

-553 AIAAGDIMPFIFDKN
+553 AITAGDIMPFIFDKT

-599 DGNYV
+599 DGNYID
-604 NIPDSPFI
+604 IPDSPFI
-612 EYGGE
+612 EYSGA
-617 DNLTYENSLYPT
+617 DNLTYENSLFCNSRSFSMYYSPNIPAG
-629 DLDGYGSN
+629 DLERVKNAVQNISFGI
-637 CLSTLN
+637 LN
-643 PDHPNYSIPFKVTY
+643 S
-657 GINFSKTRN
+657 RN
-666 GIYIRNNLDKQLK
+666 GIFVRNSFVDGNKFK
-679 LFNKGDN
+679 LYNRSDN
-686 NFKITAS
+686 NFIFTDN
-693 LNKIISDSN
+693 LYVNKESGFLYN
-702 NYIANIISS
+702 NAYI
-711 TGFSINN
+711 SINGTP
-718 IKIFD
+718 IVD
-723 KKLNIITIKDL
+723 KNLIYISAKQLL
-734 MDAFNNKEFL
+734 QLFSNKEYIELTFRRVGYSGQQFFVYNEVLHKNNPAVYADGTEIDIPYDTNRNRYISVPFL
-744 TIKNYNILTSAY
+744 FKYYNSSPYINITSTE
-756 PSYNNLIFIIDDI
+756 S
-769 IHKPINK
+769 
-776 VYTDGQLVIDQNRAN
+776 V
-791 NNGTSWLDGYIQYFT
+791 
-806 MPDSNIEYITNGHYN
+806 
-821 LTYYDKLPSSI
+821 TYYDKLPNTI
-832 LNKESVF
+832 LSKEDIRLT
-839 VNFIPV
+839 FIPYTV
-845 RYVTLK
+845 LK
-851 DNNAGDKA
+851 FNNSNIY
-859 VVFNGELTN
+859 FNSSYPVELQRCRA
-868 INNNENFKSIT
+868 IT
-879 GLNKDYLKVVDLF
+879 DTPSKEYIKLLDLF
-892 NMDNVVGKFL
+892 NSDNVFGRFL
-902 RNATGF
+902 RNVTGF
-908 FVYYSKSNDHYI
+908 FIINGNINGQSNI
-920 IEFAY
+920 TIAFAY
-925 DDTYTQILNYL
+925 PETYGEFTRYL
-936 IQEKCLTLK
+936 IQEKIL
-945 VV
+945 

>member
-216 FIYNTKAPAVAG
+216 FIYNTKTPAVAG

-328 GNLVVGGRTIPVY
+328 GDLVVNDRTIPVY

-394 SIISFSD
+394 STISFSD

-459 GANSYNLNSND
+459 GANSYNLNAND
-470 NTPDTP
+470 TAPDAP

-493 TTDRKKLRLIPPG
+493 ATDLKKLRLIPPG

-535 FGQAVYNICD
+535 FGQTVYNICD

-553 AIAAGDIMPFIFDKN
+553 AITAGDIMPFIFDKT

-599 DGNYV
+599 DGNYID
-604 NIPDSPFI
+604 IPDSPFI
-612 EYGGE
+612 EYSGE
-617 DNLTYENSLYPT
+617 ENITYENSLYSK
-629 DLDGYGSN
+629 L
-637 CLSTLN
+637 LSTTSSIYAYK
-643 PDHPNYSIPFKVTY
+643 PNENSIKYVY
-657 GINFSKTRN
+657 KKYDLIYNITRN
-666 GIYIRNNLDKQLK
+666 GIFIRNDFTKNMK
-679 LFNKGDN
+679 LFNNADGGNKFTKLISGNINDPT
-686 NFKITAS
+686 FQDIIRES
-693 LNKIISDSN
+693 LN
-702 NYIANIISS
+702 
-711 TGFSINN
+711 
-718 IKIFD
+718 
-723 KKLNIITIKDL
+723 IKDRIL
-734 MDAFNNKEFL
+734 VDKNLAPLTLKDIYDGFNNKEYITL
-744 TIKNYNILTSAY
+744 
-756 PSYNNLIFIIDDI
+756 
-769 IHKPINK
+769 KPINISAGSYYLFLYIAEDVMHK
-776 VYTDGQLVIDQNRAN
+776 NKKIYTDGDILFNRLNGYIPSVYIN
-791 NNGTSWLDGYIQYFT
+791 NNLDVG
-806 MPDSNIEYITNGHYN
+806 NGATC
-821 LTYYDKLPSSI
+821 TYYDKLPTNI
-832 LNKESVF
+832 LNKENVILLFGGIGVTINSKKYNLPYIINSISNNTNTSDF
-839 VNFIPV
+839 LRLINDTSNKQLT
-845 RYVTLK
+845 YVKL
-851 DNNAGDKA
+851 
-859 VVFNGELTN
+859 
-868 INNNENFKSIT
+868 I
-879 GLNKDYLKVVDLF
+879 DLF
-892 NMDNVVGKFL
+892 NSDNVVGKFL
-902 RNATGF
+902 RNVTGF
-908 FVYYSKSNDHYI
+908 IVMYSQDTDRYTI
-920 IEFAY
+920 DFANVE
-925 DDTYTQILNYL
+925 TYGEYLRYL
-936 IQEKCLTLK
+936 IQEKAISIATTIQ
-945 VV
+945 

>member
-328 GNLVVGGRTIPVY
+328 GDLVVNDRTIPVY

-394 SIISFSD
+394 STISFSD

-459 GANSYNLNSND
+459 GANSYNLNAND
-470 NTPDTP
+470 TAPDAP

-493 TTDRKKLRLIPPG
+493 ATDLKKLRLIPPG

-553 AIAAGDIMPFIFDKN
+553 AITAGDIMPFIFDKT

-591 NPGDETVH
+591 NPGDEAIH
-599 DGNYV
+599 DGNYID
-604 NIPDSPFI
+604 IPDSPFI
-612 EYGGE
+612 EYSGE
-617 DNLTYENSLYPT
+617 ENITYENSLYTKTISNLQSVYAYKPNET
-629 DLDGYGSN
+629 SSKYVYKKFDLIYN
-637 CLSTLN
+637 R
-643 PDHPNYSIPFKVTY
+643 I
-657 GINFSKTRN
+657 RN
-666 GIYIRNNLDKQLK
+666 GIFIRNDFTKNMK
-679 LFNKGDN
+679 LFNNTDGGNKLTNLISGNINDPASQDTIIEVAISAN
-686 NFKITAS
+686 RVIVDKNFTP
-693 LNKIISDSN
+693 L
-702 NYIANIISS
+702 
-711 TGFSINN
+711 T
-718 IKIFD
+718 
-723 KKLNIITIKDL
+723 LKDIY
-734 MDAFNNKEFL
+734 DGFNNKEYITL
-744 TIKNYNILTSAY
+744 KPVNITTGSYTLRLYIAEDVMHKNKKIHADGDILFTRINSY
-756 PSYNNLIFIIDDI
+756 IPSVFN
-769 IHKPINK
+769 
-776 VYTDGQLVIDQNRAN
+776 AN
-791 NNGTSWLDGYIQYFT
+791 NIDAGSSATC
-806 MPDSNIEYITNGHYN
+806 
-821 LTYYDKLPSSI
+821 TYYDKLPSNI
-832 LNKESVF
+832 LNKENVVLMIGNIGVTINSKRYDLPYYINIISNNTNISGF
-839 VNFIPV
+839 LMLVNDTSNKQLNYIK
-845 RYVTLK
+845 LI
-851 DNNAGDKA
+851 D
-859 VVFNGELTN
+859 VFNSDN
-868 INNNENFKSIT
+868 II
-879 GLNKDYLKVVDLF
+879 
-892 NMDNVVGKFL
+892 GKFL
-902 RNATGF
+902 RNVTGF
-908 FVYYSKSNDHYI
+908 IVMYSQDADRYTI
-920 IEFAY
+920 DFANPE
-925 DDTYTQILNYL
+925 TYGEYL
-936 IQEKCLTLK
+936 RYLMQEKAISIATTIQ
-945 VV
+945 

>member
-328 GNLVVGGRTIPVY
+328 GDLVVNDRTIPVY

-394 SIISFSD
+394 STISFSD

-459 GANSYNLNSND
+459 GANSYNLNAND
-470 NTPDTP
+470 TAPDAP

-493 TTDRKKLRLIPPG
+493 ATDLKKLRLIPPG

-553 AIAAGDIMPFIFDKN
+553 AIAAGDIMPFIFDKT

-599 DGNYV
+599 DGNYID
-604 NIPDSPFI
+604 IPDSPFI
-612 EYGGE
+612 EYSGE
-617 DNLTYENSLYPT
+617 ENITYENSLYYKT
-629 DLDGYGSN
+629 IANVQSVYAYK
-637 CLSTLN
+637 
-643 PDHPNYSIPFKVTY
+643 PNETS
-657 GINFSKTRN
+657 SKYVYKKFNLIYNGTRN
-666 GIYIRNNLDKQLK
+666 GIFIRNDFTKNMK
-679 LFNKGDN
+679 LFNNTDGGNKLTNLISGNINDP
-686 NFKITAS
+686 AS
-693 LNKIISDSN
+693 QDTIIEVVLS
-702 NYIANIISS
+702 ANRVIV
-711 TGFSINN
+711 
-718 IKIFD
+718 D
-723 KKLNIITIKDL
+723 KNLTPLTLKDIY
-734 MDAFNNKEFL
+734 DGFNNKEYITL
-744 TIKNYNILTSAY
+744 
-756 PSYNNLIFIIDDI
+756 
-769 IHKPINK
+769 KPINIQ
-776 VYTDGQLVIDQNRAN
+776 VNSYTLRLYIAEDVMHKNKKIYADGDILFNRMTGYVPSVFNVNNIDA
-791 NNGTSWLDGYIQYFT
+791 G
-806 MPDSNIEYITNGHYN
+806 SNATC
-821 LTYYDKLPSSI
+821 TYYDKLPTNI
-832 LNKESVF
+832 LNKENVGLMIGNIGATINSKKYDLPYYINIISNNTNISGF
-839 VNFIPV
+839 LMLVNDTSNKQLNYIK
-845 RYVTLK
+845 LI
-851 DNNAGDKA
+851 D
-859 VVFNGELTN
+859 VFNSDN
-868 INNNENFKSIT
+868 II
-879 GLNKDYLKVVDLF
+879 
-892 NMDNVVGKFL
+892 GKFL
-902 RNATGF
+902 RNVTGF
-908 FVYYSKSNDHYI
+908 IVMYSQDTDRYTI
-920 IEFAY
+920 DFANAE
-925 DDTYTQILNYL
+925 TYGEYLRYL
-936 IQEKCLTLK
+936 IQEKAISIATTIQ
-945 VV
+945 

>member
-17 VTRSAGTVIYCTDTR
+17 VTRSAGTTIYCTDTR

-46 DFILMLNNDNERTQI
+46 DFIVMLNNDNERTQI

-82 AYDANDGWQQLLSV
+82 AYTQNDGWQQLLSV
-96 KEASKYVGPITDITK
+96 EEASKYVGPITDITK

-152 RTHLVTETK
+152 RSHLVTETK

-201 VFNEPVEMNRSINYT
+201 VFNEPVDMNRSINFT
-216 FIYNTKAPAVAG
+216 FIYNTKAPTVAG

-252 DSPFLNSSSSVAT
+252 NSPFLNSSSSVAT

-293 IATTTSAL
+293 IADSTSAL
-301 SLEVPEGYTLADGN
+301 ALELPEGYTLADGN

-328 GNLVVGGRTIPVY
+328 GDIVVNGRTVPVY

-366 HNRFYITNGMPYR
+366 SGRFYITNGMPYR
-379 MDTYNKVYTAPTDNI
+379 MDTYNKVYTAPSDNI
-394 SIISFSD
+394 SVISFSD

-414 LEGLKLVKDV
+414 LEGLKLAKDV
-424 NYRIDE
+424 HYRIDE
-430 NAKAIHL
+430 NAKSIQL
-437 IDFTMETGQVLELVS
+437 IDFTMETGQVMEFVS

-459 GANSYNLNSND
+459 GVNSYNLNAND
-470 NTPDTP
+470 TAPDEPT
-476 DVNPEFS
+476 VNPEFS
-483 SRIFSAVHDS
+483 SKIFSAVRDS
-493 TTDRKKLRLIPPG
+493 ATDAKKLRLIPPG
-506 DMDSLNDLK
+506 DMDSLTDLK

-535 FGQAVYNICD
+535 FGQAIYNICD

-568 NKQFKLRFTVNSHP
+568 NKQFKLRFTINSHP

-591 NPGDETVH
+591 NPGDENVH

-604 NIPDSPFI
+604 DVPDSPFI
-612 EYGGE
+612 EYTGE
-617 DNLTYENSLYPT
+617 ENITYENSLFCNAAT
-629 DLDGYGSN
+629 FSN
-637 CLSTLN
+637 NLSVYLPKEAYNDANIITLTIAN
-643 PDHPNYSIPFKVTY
+643 S
-657 GINFSKTRN
+657 RN
-666 GIYIRNNLDKQLK
+666 GIFIRNNFVDGAKFK
-679 LFNKGDN
+679 LFNNTDN
-686 NFKITAS
+686 GTVIDKLYVRLNNGEKTTYPNAIIKISGLLLVDKNYTAITAS
-693 LNKIISDSN
+693 QFIKLFSGKEFIELIYKRDANSAMYIYNEALTNTRQPYLDGASVSPKNIKILTVPFV
-702 NYIANIISS
+702 YASS
-711 TGFSINN
+711 SINN
-718 IKIFD
+718 SV
-723 KKLNIITIKDL
+723 N
-734 MDAFNNKEFL
+734 
-744 TIKNYNILTSAY
+744 
-756 PSYNNLIFIIDDI
+756 
-769 IHKPINK
+769 
-776 VYTDGQLVIDQNRAN
+776 V
-791 NNGTSWLDGYIQYFT
+791 NG
-806 MPDSNIEYITNGHYN
+806 IEC
-821 LTYYDKLPSSI
+821 TYYDKLPNSVLI
-832 LNKESVF
+832 KEDLF
-839 VNFIPV
+839 VPFIP
-845 RYVTLK
+845 YVSRLYLDKNRTKSTGTNSNSSMPLQMLK
-851 DNNAGDKA
+851 ALTDNPSAQYIK
-859 VVFNGELTN
+859 L
-868 INNNENFKSIT
+868 
-879 GLNKDYLKVVDLF
+879 VDLF
-892 NMDNVVGKFL
+892 NADNTVGRFL
-902 RNATGF
+902 RNVTGF
-908 FVYYSKSNDHYI
+908 IVAGNTVL
-920 IEFAY
+920 FAY
-925 DDTYTQILNYL
+925 NETYGEFIRYL
-936 IQEKCLTLK
+936 KQEKALD
-945 VV
+945 

>member
-17 VTRSAGTVIYCTDTR
+17 VTRSAGTTIYCTDTR

-46 DFILMLNNDNERTQI
+46 DFIVMLNNDNERTQI

-82 AYDANDGWQQLLSV
+82 AYTQNDGWQQLLSV
-96 KEASKYVGPITDITK
+96 EEASKYVGPITDITK

-152 RTHLVTETK
+152 RSHLVTETK

-201 VFNEPVEMNRSINYT
+201 VFNEPVDMNRSINFT
-216 FIYNTKAPAVAG
+216 FIYNTKAPTVAG

-293 IATTTSAL
+293 IADSTSAL
-301 SLEVPEGYTLADGN
+301 ALELPDGYTLADGN

-328 GNLVVGGRTIPVY
+328 GDIVVNGRTVPVY
-341 KSVASKLEAGDITQ
+341 KSVASKLEAGDIAQ

-366 HNRFYITNGMPYR
+366 SGRFYITNGMPYR
-379 MDTYNKVYTAPTDNI
+379 MDTYNKVYTAPSDNI
-394 SIISFSD
+394 SVISFSD

-414 LEGLKLVKDV
+414 LEGLKLAKDV
-424 NYRIDE
+424 HYRIDE
-430 NAKAIHL
+430 NAKSIQL
-437 IDFTMETGQVLELVS
+437 IDFTMETGQVMEFVS

-459 GANSYNLNSND
+459 GVNSYNLNAND
-470 NTPDTP
+470 TAPDEPT
-476 DVNPEFS
+476 VNPEFS
-483 SRIFSAVHDS
+483 SKIFSAVRDS
-493 TTDRKKLRLIPPG
+493 ATDNKKLRLIPPG
-506 DMDSLNDLK
+506 DMDSLTDLK

-535 FGQAVYNICD
+535 FGQTIYNICD

-553 AIAAGDIMPFIFDKN
+553 AIAAGDIMPFIFDKT
-568 NKQFKLRFTVNSHP
+568 NKQFKLRFTINSHP

-604 NIPDSPFI
+604 DVPDSPFI
-612 EYGGE
+612 EYSGE
-617 DNLTYENSLYPT
+617 DNLTYENSLFCNSRSFSIQYNINT
-629 DLDGYGSN
+629 ASGDRLERIKN
-637 CLSTLN
+637 ATQCANFNILN
-643 PDHPNYSIPFKVTY
+643 S
-657 GINFSKTRN
+657 RN
-666 GIYIRNNLDKQLK
+666 GIFVRNKFSNGNKFK
-679 LFNKGDN
+679 LYNKSDN
-686 NFKITAS
+686 NFIFTDNLYYNKATGLIYNNAYISVNGMPIVDKNFVNITAKQM
-693 LNKIISDSN
+693 LQ
-702 NYIANIISS
+702 
-711 TGFSINN
+711 
-718 IKIFD
+718 
-723 KKLNIITIKDL
+723 L
-734 MDAFNNKEFL
+734 FNNKEYIEL
-744 TIKNYNILTSAY
+744 TYKSINSQQLFVYNEALRNTANVY
-756 PSYNNLIFIIDDI
+756 VDGAELDI
-769 IHKPINK
+769 I
-776 VYTDGQLVIDQNRAN
+776 
-791 NNGTSWLDGYIQYFT
+791 
-806 MPDSNIEYITNGHYN
+806 PDSNMSNKHIPLPNPLKYYNGSPYMSMRVQDPVV
-821 LTYYDKLPSSI
+821 YYDKLPNTILTKEDLYLAFLPYVALAFKNSI
-832 LNKESVF
+832 VYLNSGY
-839 VNFIPV
+839 PL
-845 RYVTLK
+845 TLQK
-851 DNNAGDKA
+851 CKL
-859 VVFNGELTN
+859 LTD
-868 INNNENFKSIT
+868 T
-879 GLNKDYLKVVDLF
+879 PTKDYIKLLDLF
-892 NMDNVVGKFL
+892 NADNVFGKFL
-902 RNATGF
+902 RTVTGF
-908 FVYYSKSNDHYI
+908 FVINSGGQTTI
-920 IEFAY
+920 TFAY
-925 DDTYTQILNYL
+925 PETYGEFIRYL
-936 IQEKCLTLK
+936 IQEKIMS
-945 VV
+945 

>member
-328 GNLVVGGRTIPVY
+328 GDLVVNDRTIPVY

-394 SIISFSD
+394 STISFSD

-459 GANSYNLNSND
+459 GANSYNLNAND
-470 NTPDTP
+470 TAPDAP

-493 TTDRKKLRLIPPG
+493 ATDLKKLRLIPPG

-535 FGQAVYNICD
+535 FGQTVYNICD

-553 AIAAGDIMPFIFDKN
+553 AITAGDIMPFIFDKT

-599 DGNYV
+599 DGNYID
-604 NIPDSPFI
+604 IPDSPFI
-612 EYGGE
+612 EYSGA
-617 DNLTYENSLYPT
+617 DNLTYENSLFCNSRSFSVYYNPNIPAG
-629 DLDGYGSN
+629 DLERVKNAVQNISFGI
-637 CLSTLN
+637 LN
-643 PDHPNYSIPFKVTY
+643 S
-657 GINFSKTRN
+657 RN
-666 GIYIRNNLDKQLK
+666 GIFVRNSFVDGNKFK
-679 LFNKGDN
+679 LYNRSDN
-686 NFKITAS
+686 NFIFTDN
-693 LNKIISDSN
+693 LYVNKESGFLYN
-702 NYIANIISS
+702 NAYI
-711 TGFSINN
+711 SINGTP
-718 IKIFD
+718 IVD
-723 KKLNIITIKDL
+723 KNLIYLSAKQLL
-734 MDAFNNKEFL
+734 QLFSNKEYIELTFRRVGYSGHQFFVYNEVLHKNNPAIYADGTEIDIPYDTNRNRYISVPFL
-744 TIKNYNILTSAY
+744 FKYYNSSPYINITSTE
-756 PSYNNLIFIIDDI
+756 S
-769 IHKPINK
+769 
-776 VYTDGQLVIDQNRAN
+776 V
-791 NNGTSWLDGYIQYFT
+791 
-806 MPDSNIEYITNGHYN
+806 
-821 LTYYDKLPSSI
+821 TYYDKLPNTI
-832 LNKESVF
+832 LSKEDIRLT
-839 VNFIPV
+839 FIPYTV
-845 RYVTLK
+845 LK
-851 DNNAGDKA
+851 FNNSNIY
-859 VVFNGELTN
+859 FNSSYPVELQRCRA
-868 INNNENFKSIT
+868 IT
-879 GLNKDYLKVVDLF
+879 DTPTKEYIKLLDLF
-892 NMDNVVGKFL
+892 NSDNVFGRFL
-902 RNATGF
+902 RNVTGF
-908 FVYYSKSNDHYI
+908 FIINGNINGQSNI
-920 IEFAY
+920 TIAFAY
-925 DDTYTQILNYL
+925 PETYGEFTRYL
-936 IQEKCLTLK
+936 IQEKIL
-945 VV
+945 

>member
-70 RIYCVRDARTFY
+70 RIYCIRDARTFY
-82 AYDANDGWQQLLSV
+82 AYDRNDGWQQLLSV

-328 GNLVVGGRTIPVY
+328 GDIVVDGRTIPVY

-394 SIISFSD
+394 SVISFSD

-459 GANSYNLNSND
+459 GANSYNLNAND
-470 NTPDTP
+470 TAPDAP

-493 TTDRKKLRLIPPG
+493 TTDLKKLRLIPPG

-553 AIAAGDIMPFIFDKN
+553 AITAGDIMPFIFDKT

-582 RIHDGNATV
+582 RIHDGTATV

-599 DGNYV
+599 DGNYID
-604 NIPDSPFI
+604 IPDSPFI
-612 EYGGE
+612 EYSGE
-617 DNLTYENSLYPT
+617 ENITYENSLYSKSIANVQSV
-629 DLDGYGSN
+629 YAYK
-637 CLSTLN
+637 
-643 PDHPNYSIPFKVTY
+643 PNETS
-657 GINFSKTRN
+657 SKFVYKKFNLIYNATRN
-666 GIYIRNNLDKQLK
+666 GIFIRNDFTKNVK
-679 LFNKGDN
+679 LFNNADGGNKLTNLISGNINDP
-686 NFKITAS
+686 AS
-693 LNKIISDSN
+693 QDTIIETVLS
-702 NYIANIISS
+702 ANRVIV
-711 TGFSINN
+711 
-718 IKIFD
+718 D
-723 KKLNIITIKDL
+723 KNLTPLTLKDIY
-734 MDAFNNKEFL
+734 DGFNNKEYITL
-744 TIKNYNILTSAY
+744 
-756 PSYNNLIFIIDDI
+756 
-769 IHKPINK
+769 KPINIQVSSYTLRLYIAEDVMHK
-776 VYTDGQLVIDQNRAN
+776 NKKIYTDGDILFTRINNYIPSVFNVNNIDA
-791 NNGTSWLDGYIQYFT
+791 GSAATC
-806 MPDSNIEYITNGHYN
+806 
-821 LTYYDKLPSSI
+821 TYYDKLPTNI
-832 LNKESVF
+832 LNKE
-839 VNFIPV
+839 N
-845 RYVTLK
+845 VTLMIGNIGVTI
-851 DNNAGDKA
+851 NNTKYDLPYYLNIISNNTNISGFLRLINDTSNRQLNYIKLID
-859 VVFNGELTN
+859 VFNSDN
-868 INNNENFKSIT
+868 II
-879 GLNKDYLKVVDLF
+879 
-892 NMDNVVGKFL
+892 GKFL
-902 RNATGF
+902 RNVTGF
-908 FVYYSKSNDHYI
+908 IVMYSQDADRYTI
-920 IEFAY
+920 DFANAE
-925 DDTYTQILNYL
+925 TYGEYLRYL
-936 IQEKCLTLK
+936 IQEKAISIATTIQ
-945 VV
+945 

>member
-328 GNLVVGGRTIPVY
+328 GDLVVNDRTIPVY

-459 GANSYNLNSND
+459 GANSYNLNAND
-470 NTPDTP
+470 TAPDAP

-493 TTDRKKLRLIPPG
+493 TTDLKKLRLIPPG

-553 AIAAGDIMPFIFDKN
+553 AIAAGDIMPFIFDKT

-599 DGNYV
+599 DGNYID
-604 NIPDSPFI
+604 IPDSPFI
-612 EYGGE
+612 EYSGE
-617 DNLTYENSLYPT
+617 ENITYENSLYSK
-629 DLDGYGSN
+629 L
-637 CLSTLN
+637 LSTTSSIYAYK
-643 PDHPNYSIPFKVTY
+643 PNENSTKYVYKKYDLIY
-657 GINFSKTRN
+657 NITRN
-666 GIYIRNNLDKQLK
+666 GIFIRNDFTKNMK
-679 LFNKGDN
+679 LFNNADGGNKFTKLISGNINDPT
-686 NFKITAS
+686 FQDIIRES
-693 LNKIISDSN
+693 LN
-702 NYIANIISS
+702 
-711 TGFSINN
+711 
-718 IKIFD
+718 
-723 KKLNIITIKDL
+723 IKDRIL
-734 MDAFNNKEFL
+734 VDKNLTPLTLKDIYDGFNNKEYITL
-744 TIKNYNILTSAY
+744 
-756 PSYNNLIFIIDDI
+756 
-769 IHKPINK
+769 KPINISAGSYYLFLYIAEDVMHK
-776 VYTDGQLVIDQNRAN
+776 NKKIYTDGDILFNRLNGYIPSVYIN
-791 NNGTSWLDGYIQYFT
+791 NNLDVG
-806 MPDSNIEYITNGHYN
+806 NGATC
-821 LTYYDKLPSSI
+821 TYYDKLPINI
-832 LNKESVF
+832 LNKENVILLFGGIGVTINSKKYNLPYIINSISNNTNASDF
-839 VNFIPV
+839 LRLINDTSNKQLT
-845 RYVTLK
+845 YVKL
-851 DNNAGDKA
+851 
-859 VVFNGELTN
+859 
-868 INNNENFKSIT
+868 I
-879 GLNKDYLKVVDLF
+879 DLF
-892 NMDNVVGKFL
+892 NSDNVVGKFL
-902 RNATGF
+902 RNVTGF
-908 FVYYSKSNDHYI
+908 IVMYSQDIDRYTI
-920 IEFAY
+920 DFANVE
-925 DDTYTQILNYL
+925 TYGEYL
-936 IQEKCLTLK
+936 RYLMQEKAISIATTIQ
-945 VV
+945 

>member
-242 IPTDRMANVS
+242 IPTDRMSNVS

-328 GNLVVGGRTIPVY
+328 GDLVVNDRTIPVY
-341 KSVASKLEAGDITQ
+341 KSVASKLESGDITQ

-394 SIISFSD
+394 STISFSD

-459 GANSYNLNSND
+459 GANSYNLNAND
-470 NTPDTP
+470 TAPDAP

-493 TTDRKKLRLIPPG
+493 TTDLKKLRLIPPG

-535 FGQAVYNICD
+535 FGQTVYNICD

-553 AIAAGDIMPFIFDKN
+553 AITAGDIMPFIFDKT

-599 DGNYV
+599 DGNYID
-604 NIPDSPFI
+604 IPDSPFI
-612 EYGGE
+612 EYSGA
-617 DNLTYENSLYPT
+617 DNLTYENSLFCNSRSFSVYYNPNIPAG
-629 DLDGYGSN
+629 DLERVKNAVQNISFGI
-637 CLSTLN
+637 LN
-643 PDHPNYSIPFKVTY
+643 S
-657 GINFSKTRN
+657 RN
-666 GIYIRNNLDKQLK
+666 GIFVRNSFVDGNKFK
-679 LFNKGDN
+679 LYNRSDN
-686 NFKITAS
+686 NFIFTDN
-693 LNKIISDSN
+693 LYVNKESGFLYN
-702 NYIANIISS
+702 NAYI
-711 TGFSINN
+711 SINGTP
-718 IKIFD
+718 IVD
-723 KKLNIITIKDL
+723 KNLIYLSAKQLL
-734 MDAFNNKEFL
+734 QLFSNKEYIELTFRRVGYSGQQFFVYNEVLHKNNPAIYADGTEIDIPYDTNRNRYISVPFL
-744 TIKNYNILTSAY
+744 FKYYNSSPYINITSTE
-756 PSYNNLIFIIDDI
+756 S
-769 IHKPINK
+769 
-776 VYTDGQLVIDQNRAN
+776 V
-791 NNGTSWLDGYIQYFT
+791 
-806 MPDSNIEYITNGHYN
+806 
-821 LTYYDKLPSSI
+821 TYYDKLPNTI
-832 LNKESVF
+832 LSKEDIRLT
-839 VNFIPV
+839 FIPYTV
-845 RYVTLK
+845 LK
-851 DNNAGDKA
+851 FNNSNIY
-859 VVFNGELTN
+859 FNSSYPVELQRCRA
-868 INNNENFKSIT
+868 IT
-879 GLNKDYLKVVDLF
+879 DTPTKEYIKLLDLF
-892 NMDNVVGKFL
+892 NSDNVFGRFL
-902 RNATGF
+902 RNVTGF
-908 FVYYSKSNDHYI
+908 FIINGNINGQSNI
-920 IEFAY
+920 TIAFAY
-925 DDTYTQILNYL
+925 PETYGEFTRYL
-936 IQEKCLTLK
+936 IQEKIL
-945 VV
+945 

>member
-328 GNLVVGGRTIPVY
+328 GDLVVNDRTIPVY

-394 SIISFSD
+394 STISFSD

-459 GANSYNLNSND
+459 GANSYNLNAND
-470 NTPDTP
+470 TAPDAP

-493 TTDRKKLRLIPPG
+493 TTDLKKLRLIPPG

-553 AIAAGDIMPFIFDKN
+553 AITAGDIMPFIFDKT

-599 DGNYV
+599 DGNYID
-604 NIPDSPFI
+604 IPDSPFI
-612 EYGGE
+612 EYAGG
-617 DNLTYENSLYPT
+617 DNITYENSIFCRARNIAANYNT
-629 DLDGYGSN
+629 DNLTGDALEKIKN
-637 CLSTLN
+637 A
-643 PDHPNYSIPFKVTY
+643 PNFMYFNIFNS
-657 GINFSKTRN
+657 RN
-666 GIYIRNNLDKQLK
+666 GIFVRNNFVNNTKFKLYNKSDNNFVFTDAFYTNKASGFIYNNALISVNGAPIVDKNFVYIKAKQLLK
-679 LFNKGDN
+679 LF
-686 NFKITAS
+686 S
-693 LNKIISDSN
+693 
-702 NYIANIISS
+702 
-711 TGFSINN
+711 
-718 IKIFD
+718 
-723 KKLNIITIKDL
+723 
-734 MDAFNNKEFL
+734 NKEYIEL
-744 TIKNYNILTSAY
+744 TYKNIGGEH
-756 PSYNNLIFIIDDI
+756 PIFVYDEI
-769 IHKPINK
+769 IHDTQS
-776 VYTDGQLVIDQNRAN
+776 VYVDGANVDLPKMYDQSRYLPVPSVLKNAQDYPYSVI
-791 NNGTSWLDGYIQYFT
+791 TSSSSIV
-806 MPDSNIEYITNGHYN
+806 
-821 LTYYDKLPSSI
+821 YYDKLPNSI
-832 LNKESVF
+832 LKKEDIDLYF
-839 VNFIPV
+839 MP
-845 RYVTLK
+845 YL
-851 DNNAGDKA
+851 
-859 VVFNGELTN
+859 FNMLF
-868 INNNENFKSIT
+868 NNNRISLNSAYPLPLQQCKRIT
-879 GLNKDYLKVVDLF
+879 DVPSKEYISLLDLF
-892 NMDNVVGKFL
+892 NSDNAFGKFL
-902 RNATGF
+902 RNVTGF
-908 FVYYSKSNDHYI
+908 FVVDSRGIYFAYPETYG
-920 IEFAY
+920 EFAR
-925 DDTYTQILNYL
+925 YL
-936 IQEKCLTLK
+936 IQEKI
-945 VV
+945 VR

>member
-17 VTRSAGTVIYCTDTR
+17 VTRSAGTTIYCTDTR

-46 DFILMLNNDNERTQI
+46 DFIVMLNNDNERTQI

-82 AYDANDGWQQLLSV
+82 AYTQNDGWQQLLSV
-96 KEASKYVGPITDITK
+96 EEASKYVGPITDITK

-201 VFNEPVEMNRSINYT
+201 VFNEPVDMNRSINFT
-216 FIYNTKAPAVAG
+216 FIYNTKAPTVAG

-252 DSPFLNSSSSVAT
+252 NSPFLNSSSSVAT

-293 IATTTSAL
+293 IADSTSAL
-301 SLEVPEGYTLADGN
+301 ALELPDGYTLADGN

-328 GNLVVGGRTIPVY
+328 GDIVVNGRTVPVY
-341 KSVASKLEAGDITQ
+341 KSVASKLEAGDIAQ

-366 HNRFYITNGMPYR
+366 NGRFYITNGMPYR
-379 MDTYNKVYTAPTDNI
+379 MDTYNKVYTAPSDNI
-394 SIISFSD
+394 SVISFSD

-424 NYRIDE
+424 HYRIDE
-430 NAKAIHL
+430 NAKSIQL
-437 IDFTMETGQVLELVS
+437 IDFTMETGQVMEFVS

-459 GANSYNLNSND
+459 GVNSYNLNAND
-470 NTPDTP
+470 TAPDEPT
-476 DVNPEFS
+476 VNPEFS
-483 SRIFSAVHDS
+483 SKIFSAVRDS
-493 TTDRKKLRLIPPG
+493 ATDNKKLRLIPPG
-506 DMDSLNDLK
+506 DMDSLTDLK

-535 FGQAVYNICD
+535 FGQAIYNICD
-545 KNGEQIVD
+545 KTGEQIVD
-553 AIAAGDIMPFIFDKN
+553 AIAAGDIMPFIFDKT
-568 NKQFKLRFTVNSHP
+568 NKQFKLRFTINSHP

-604 NIPDSPFI
+604 DVPDSPFI
-612 EYGGE
+612 EYSGE
-617 DNLTYENSLYPT
+617 DNLTYENSLFCNSRSFSIQYNINT
-629 DLDGYGSN
+629 ASGDRLERIKN
-637 CLSTLN
+637 ATQCANFNILN
-643 PDHPNYSIPFKVTY
+643 S
-657 GINFSKTRN
+657 RN
-666 GIYIRNNLDKQLK
+666 GIFVRNKFSNGNKFK
-679 LFNKGDN
+679 LYNKSDN
-686 NFKITAS
+686 NFIFTDNLYYNKATGLIYNNAYISVNGMPIVDKNFVNITAKQM
-693 LNKIISDSN
+693 LQ
-702 NYIANIISS
+702 
-711 TGFSINN
+711 
-718 IKIFD
+718 
-723 KKLNIITIKDL
+723 L
-734 MDAFNNKEFL
+734 FNNKEYIEL
-744 TIKNYNILTSAY
+744 TYKSINSQQLFVYNEALRNTANVY
-756 PSYNNLIFIIDDI
+756 VDGAELDI
-769 IHKPINK
+769 I
-776 VYTDGQLVIDQNRAN
+776 
-791 NNGTSWLDGYIQYFT
+791 
-806 MPDSNIEYITNGHYN
+806 PDSNMSNKHIPLPNPLKYYNGSPYMSMRVQDPVV
-821 LTYYDKLPSSI
+821 YYDKLPNTILTKEDLYLAFLPYVALAFKNSI
-832 LNKESVF
+832 VYLNSGY
-839 VNFIPV
+839 PL
-845 RYVTLK
+845 TLQK
-851 DNNAGDKA
+851 CKL
-859 VVFNGELTN
+859 LTD
-868 INNNENFKSIT
+868 T
-879 GLNKDYLKVVDLF
+879 PTKDYIKLLDLF
-892 NMDNVVGKFL
+892 NADNVFGKFL
-902 RNATGF
+902 RTVTGF
-908 FVYYSKSNDHYI
+908 FVINSGGQTTI
-920 IEFAY
+920 TFAY
-925 DDTYTQILNYL
+925 PETYGEFIRYL
-936 IQEKCLTLK
+936 IQEKIMS
-945 VV
+945 